1 MKDISI
7 QTWDHRAFH
16 MSRKQFLDALRDE
29 TLMGSWWGLGHQEA
43 RRNSKRQKEHAL
55 CAKAPLR
62 PRLLADAGASRLRR
76 DSVSPQQIVSVM
88 LEAQR

>member
-1 MKDISI
+1 MVADSNTKRHDG
-7 QTWDHRAFH
+7 TA
-16 MSRKQFLDALRDE
+16 
-29 TLMGSWWGLGHQEA
+29 
-43 RRNSKRQKEHAL
+43 SKRQKEHAL